1 MTLRVLFSATEVQKR
16 VEEVARQLASDF
28 VDTEPIVVGILNG
41 AAPFMMDLLRLLPET
56 LARQVQYDFVD
67 ATSYR
72 GTESKG
78 IVKLSR
84 ELSVDVTSRSVLV
97 VDGIV
102 DSGRT
107 LDTVVTALQKWAPA
121 EIRTCTLLDKPS
133 RRQVAVPID
142 YRGFEIDDL
151 FVVGYGMDLDGAFRG
166 LRHVAVVESSSE
178 DAE

>member
-1 MTLRVLFSATEVQKR
+1 MVLRELFSATQVHER
-16 VEEVARQLASDF
+16 VEQLAGQLADDF
-28 VDTEPIVVGILNG
+28 AEAALVVIGILNG
-41 AAPFMMDLLRLLPET
+41 AAPFMMDLLRLLPT
-56 LARQVQYDFVD
+56 NLASQVQYDFVV
-67 ATSYR
+67 ATSYC
-72 GTESKG
+72 GTESG
-78 IVKLSR
+78 GTVELSR
-84 ELSVDVTSRSVLV
+84 ELSVDITSRLVLV

-107 LDTVVTALQKWAPA
+107 LDTVLAALQKRAPA
-121 EIRTCTLLDKPS
+121 QIRTCTLLDKPS

-178 DAE
+178 EDE